1 MLMCAPAK
9 AIVQVVLVL
18 TLSQGSIMVL
28 YKQLEFILIL
38 KKLLT
43 WHVFLEIDIAI
54 TLMRIMYKHF
64 TWGYRVAQSAA
75 AGLLWILQA

>member
-43 WHVFLEIDIAI
+43 WHVFLEIDIAT
-54 TLMRIMYKHF
+54 TLMRIMCKHF
-64 TWGYRVAQSAA
+64 TWGYQVAQSAA